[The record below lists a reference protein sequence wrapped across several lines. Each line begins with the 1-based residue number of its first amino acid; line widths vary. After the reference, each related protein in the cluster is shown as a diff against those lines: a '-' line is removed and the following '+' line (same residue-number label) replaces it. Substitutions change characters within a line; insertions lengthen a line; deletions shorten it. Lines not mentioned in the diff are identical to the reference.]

1 MARLRPG
8 QPAPDLTVFTLD
20 GDPMSLASTWGGGRD
35 ALLIFLRH
43 LA

>member
-8 QPAPDLTVFTLD
+8 QPAPDLTIYTLE
-20 GDPMSLASTWGGGRD
+20 GESVSLGSTWGNGRD